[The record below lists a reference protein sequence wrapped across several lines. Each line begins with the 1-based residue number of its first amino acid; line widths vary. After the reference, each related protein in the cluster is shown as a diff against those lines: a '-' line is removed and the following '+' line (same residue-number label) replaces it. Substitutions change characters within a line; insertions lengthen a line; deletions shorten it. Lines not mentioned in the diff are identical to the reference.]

1 MSESTNVVKTLAAAF
16 TVDAVCDNGVMESVS
31 GVFFDPE
38 HPLAG
43 DRQRLNRIADIM
55 YGTIQK
61 TLFKASGGRRF
72 TREQILEGGADT
84 PDDVLRQALAAL
96 QQYPPGHLAG
106 TWEGLAVTIARN
118 KAVDAYRASQKSL
131 GGTEHRDRLRL
142 VSGDAEM
149 DGPNGEMRA
158 PILEVLPGDWD
169 GPEVESERVE
179 EALVLRNLA
188 REVLDER
195 ERKIVFAILYD
206 GYSRKEVGEKLG
218 LTRQRVSQIFLDAVD
233 RLKTD
238 PNNPFTSGV
247 AHEGG
252 DE

>member
-1 MSESTNVVKTLAAAF
+1 
-16 TVDAVCDNGVMESVS
+16 MESVS

-43 DRQRLNRIADIM
+43 DWQRLDRIADIM

-61 TLFKASGGRRF
+61 TFFAASGGRRF
-72 TREQILEGGADT
+72 TRDQILEGGAAT
-84 PDDVLRQALAAL
+84 PDDVLRQALVDL
-96 QQYPPGHLAG
+96 QQYPPERLTG

-142 VSGDAEM
+142 VSGDAETESP
-149 DGPNGEMRA
+149 DGGTRT

-179 EALVLRNLA
+179 KALVLRNLA
-188 REVLDER
+188 REILDER

-206 GYSRKEVGEKLG
+206 GYSRKEVGEQLE
-218 LTRQRVSQIFLDAVD
+218 LTSQRVGQILLGAVN
-233 RLKTD
+233 RLATD
-238 PNNPFTSGV
+238 PNNPFTSEDV
-247 AHEGG
+247 REGG
-252 DE
+252 DQ